1 MSTQTSSRLNRVV
14 SKITKAAN
22 KAVKTKNT
30 IKAYQQKSIKSFQEM
45 PLRQAKLNSLET
57 I

>member
-22 KAVKTKNT
+22 KAVKTKDA
-30 IKAYQQKSIKSFQEM
+30 IKAYQQKSIKSFNEV
-45 PLRQAKLNSLET
+45 PIGRADLSNLE
-57 I
+57 IA

>member
-22 KAVKTKNT
+22 KAVKTKDA
-30 IKAYQQKSIKSFQEM
+30 IKSYRQKSIKSFKEM
-45 PLRQAKLNSLET
+45 PLRHAGMNALET
-57 I
+57 V

>member
-22 KAVKTKNT
+22 KAVKTKDA
-30 IKAYQQKSIKSFQEM
+30 IKAYQQKSIKSFKEM
-45 PLRQAKLNSLET
+45 PVRRADLSTLEVA
-57 I
+57 

>member
-22 KAVKTKNT
+22 KAVKTKDA
-30 IKAYQQKSIKSFQEM
+30 IKSYRQKSIKSFQEIPSRHASM
-45 PLRQAKLNSLET
+45 NSLKMV
-57 I
+57 

>member
-1 MSTQTSSRLNRVV
+1 MSTQTSSRLNCVV

-22 KAVKTKNT
+22 KAVKTKDA
-30 IKAYQQKSIKSFQEM
+30 IKAYQQKSIKSFQKM
-45 PLRQAKLNSLET
+45 PLRQASINSLET